1 MTNKRPVNSFDSNDS
16 QANIHGRKVTPN
28 EVSYRDGY
36 VEGQSVERSQVVR
49 DQYDREE
56 IRESNGVASGLVI
69 GLAFAALA
77 ALVAGGLYFTTRS
90 ETNPAPVAAPVTAP
104 ASPQPQRNTTIIER
118 TIERTKEAAPV
129 IQPPDVQIN
138 VPQPAPAPAA
148 PAPAAPTTSESSSTQ
163 PSAPEPA
170 VNDSSKEPS
179 GTSENTPENAP
190 GNSAQ

>member
-1 MTNKRPVNSFDSNDS
+1 MTNKRPVNSSGSNDS
-16 QANIHGRKVTPN
+16 QDNVHGRKVTPH

-36 VEGQSVERSQVVR
+36 VEGQSVERSQVVS
-49 DQYDREE
+49 DQYAREE
-56 IRESNGVASGLVI
+56 TRESNGVASGLVI
-69 GLAFAALA
+69 GLAFAAIA
-77 ALVAGGLYFTTRS
+77 ALVAGGLYLTTRN
-90 ETNPAPVAAPVTAP
+90 ETNTAPVAAP

-148 PAPAAPTTSESSSTQ
+148 PAPAAPTTSGSSNNE
-163 PSAPEPA
+163 PSATESNS

-179 GTSENTPENAP
+179 GTSENTPGNAP
-190 GNSAQ
+190 GNPAQ